1 LTPILYRL
9 SNLLSEQLSY
19 GHSSGRIESKSEFIA
34 NLLNG
39 TSDFT
44 EITLS
49 DQKMTGTENSAV
61 VRHNLT
67 AKTNDKGVTGNVKL
81 HIMTVWVK
89 EKKQWKLFAR
99 QATRLNP

>member
-1 LTPILYRL
+1 
-9 SNLLSEQLSY
+9 
-19 GHSSGRIESKSEFIA
+19 
-34 NLLNG
+34 
-39 TSDFT
+39 
-44 EITLS
+44 
-49 DQKMTGTENSAV
+49 V

-67 AKTNDKGVTGNVKL
+67 AKTIDKGVPGNIKL